1 MQCPAPTTLEK
12 LVFTIRRGTLI
23 ALLVAFIS
31 VSSHAAE
38 SAAPSGKAADPV
50 NVGNFV
56 RAETDLYFGRTVKA
70 GGFGKLMHNRQM
82 VPIEKQ
88 DVVRMNRD
96 TLYSA
101 GVFDLEAAPLTIDL
115 PDTGKRFMSMQ
126 VISQDHYTIEVA
138 YAPGQHTFTKDDVGT
153 RYVLVIIRTLADPEN
168 KADLKAAA
176 ALQDA
181 ITVQQAS
188 TGTFEVQAWD
198 KGSQDKVRNAL
209 IALGALGGTSVR
221 FGKREEVDPVSHL
234 IGTAIG
240 WGGNPEEAAVY
251 DIVVPRFND
260 GQTVHRLTVAD
271 VPVDGFWSL
280 SVYNAKGYFEKNALN
295 AYSINSLTARPNAD
309 GSVTVQFGGCR
320 VPLPNCLPI
329 VKGWNYTVRLY
340 RPRPEVVDGSWDFPA
355 AQPVR

>member
-1 MQCPAPTTLEK
+1 MFA
-12 LVFTIRRGTLI
+12 IRRHTLT
-23 ALLVAFIS
+23 AVLVAFIS
-31 VSSHAAE
+31 VSSHAADTV
-38 SAAPSGKAADPV
+38 APSGKTANPV
-50 NVGNFV
+50 NVSNFV
-56 RAETDLYFGRTVKA
+56 RAETDLYFGRAAKT
-70 GGFGKLMHNRQM
+70 GGFGKLVHNRQM
-82 VPIEKQ
+82 APIDKQ

-101 GVFDLEAAPLTIDL
+101 GVFDLEAAPLTINL

-153 RYVLVIIRTLADPEN
+153 RYVFVIIRTLADPDN
-168 KADLKAAA
+168 KADVKAAN

-181 ITVQQAS
+181 ITVEQAS
-188 TGTFEVQAWD
+188 TGTFEVPQWD
-198 KGSQDKVRNAL
+198 KVSQEKVRNAL
-209 IALGALGGTSVR
+209 VALGALGGTSVR
-221 FGKREEVDPVSHL
+221 FGTREEVDPVSHL

-251 DIVVPRFND
+251 DIVVPKFND
-260 GQTVHRLTVAD
+260 GQTVHRLNVAD

-309 GSVTVQFGGCR
+309 GSTTVQFGGCR
-320 VPLPNCLPI
+320 EPLPNCLPI
-329 VKGWNYTVRLY
+329 TKGWNYTVRLY
-340 RPRPEVVDGSWDFPA
+340 RPRPEVVDGSWDFPP